1 MMEGKLLM
9 ATPKKQPRL
18 ATLKRWARDGVAQAT
33 DGCQVE
39 CDGHCPHG
47 NPSWL
52 LALGFI

>member
-1 MMEGKLLM
+1 MEGKLLM